1 MTAAGRVR
9 EPALKSSPPAFTSDV
24 VVREALVRYLGAVT
38 ERLRRAGHWVSGPRL
53 ALPDEHLAATLTA
66 SPAPST
72 ARAALVVASWNEET
86 GWSTRRDQPDQPGSA
101 RRYLHQGLVPAPT
114 LAAQFITAAVTSAA
128 VASAAVTA
136 VPGLAI
142 ADYPLQF
149 RYRTGRAEYLLTQ
162 LTRAA

>member
-9 EPALKSSPPAFTSDV
+9 EPALKSSPRAFTSDV
-24 VVREALVRYLGAVT
+24 VVREALARYLGAVA
-38 ERLRRAGHWVSGPRL
+38 ERLRRAGHWVSGPTL

-66 SPAPST
+66 SPAPSK

-101 RRYLHQGLVPAPT
+101 RRYLHLCLVPAPT
-114 LAAQFITAAVTSAA
+114 LAAQFITAAVTSA
-128 VASAAVTA
+128 A